1 MVLECKHS
9 FCLYCLH
16 KWTLTTKTCPN
27 CRVDVNPEKI
37 PVTGLSD
44 LENFHDA
51 ENDVEE
57 LQRPVYFMS
66 EASRLEVT
74 TMANYGHSTLSDHTR
89 VAFECCDCNTF
100 TDYRGHLLGC
110 LCCRRNARTIPRSL
124 FRVDLENGQ
133 VAAEQILIDC
143 IPGVANGTSYYQ
155 KAVAFECF
163 LRESNIVAT
172 NGRAFVDML

>member
-1 MVLECKHS
+1 MEEVSVDLICTEQLEELQNCTICLEEIRRPVVLECKHS

-74 TMANYGHSTLSDHTR
+74 TMDILHFPIIPESHSSAVIVTR
-89 VAFECCDCNTF
+89 LQTTGDICLDAFAAGGMQELYHEAC
-100 TDYRGHLLGC
+100 LGWIWKT
-110 LCCRRNARTIPRSL
+110 A
-124 FRVDLENGQ
+124 
-133 VAAEQILIDC
+133 
-143 IPGVANGTSYYQ
+143 
-155 KAVAFECF
+155 K
-163 LRESNIVAT
+163 LRLNK
-172 NGRAFVDML
+172 F